1 MKRIFKF
8 ILIAAVLGGTA
19 VSCSDYLD
27 INDPK
32 NDPTLDQVSPDLILA
47 GALTRTYATQA
58 VSMNQLGNV
67 FMNNW
72 GANVNAFTGGFNE
85 EYQLIITST
94 FYNNIWDQL
103 YVRMANFQSMIDSP
117 AEGYDNHQ
125 AIAKIM
131 KSFYMQY
138 IVDLYG
144 DAPYSMAFNGGE
156 GTTPMYDD
164 DAEIYRQ
171 LIVEIDEALEM
182 INAAGETVN
191 TVGAE
196 DIVYGGDMQSWI
208 TFANTLKLRILIR
221 QSELAETD
229 GETASY
235 LTSQFASLQGAS
247 FITSN
252 ATINPGYANDSGRQN
267 PFFGAFGY
275 NVDGSRTTTNRFVVA
290 SLYAESFLDGSINGV
305 QDPRISRLYSPV
317 AGEVQGVEQG
327 IDSNDPSVPA
337 SISPLGPGLIKSD
350 SQDGILFSAASSYF
364 LQSEA
369 VVRGYLT
376 GDAKGLFENGIRA
389 SFAYLEIPSEV
400 DDLAVED
407 PSLDE
412 ESYIAAA
419 NAVDG
424 LGWDASSNK
433 IEAIMTQ
440 KWLALN
446 GINAIESWIEYT
458 RTGYPEIPLAVNAQR
473 DSKPNR
479 LLYPSSEYIA
489 NSANVPTQQSADAF
503 NTSVFWDV
511 QN

>member
-47 GALTRTYATQA
+47 GALTRTYSTQA
-58 VSMNQLGNV
+58 NSMNRLGNV

-94 FYNNIWDQL
+94 FYNSIWDQL
-103 YVRMANFQSMIDSP
+103 YIRMANFQSMIDSP

-171 LIVEIDEALEM
+171 LIVEIDEALAM
-182 INAAGETVN
+182 INAAEETVN

-208 TFANTLKLRILIR
+208 TFANTLKLRILMR

-235 LTSQFASLQGAS
+235 LAHNSLAYKVQIS
-247 FITSN
+247 LLLMQLLTRVTLMILVDKIHFS
-252 ATINPGYANDSGRQN
+252 R
-267 PFFGAFGY
+267 AFGY
-275 NVDGSRTTTNRFVVA
+275 KVDGARTTTNRFVVA
-290 SLYAESFLDGSINGV
+290 SLYAESFLDGSINWYSGSK
-305 QDPRISRLYSPV
+305 DLKIIFSSRRRST
-317 AGEVQGVEQG
+317 
-327 IDSNDPSVPA
+327 
-337 SISPLGPGLIKSD
+337 
-350 SQDGILFSAASSYF
+350 
-364 LQSEA
+364 
-369 VVRGYLT
+369 RC
-376 GDAKGLFENGIRA
+376 RA
-389 SFAYLEIPSEV
+389 RYR
-400 DDLAVED
+400 
-407 PSLDE
+407 
-412 ESYIAAA
+412 
-419 NAVDG
+419 
-424 LGWDASSNK
+424 
-433 IEAIMTQ
+433 Q
-440 KWLALN
+440 
-446 GINAIESWIEYT
+446 
-458 RTGYPEIPLAVNAQR
+458 
-473 DSKPNR
+473 
-479 LLYPSSEYIA
+479 
-489 NSANVPTQQSADAF
+489 
-503 NTSVFWDV
+503 
-511 QN
+511 